1 MKTTGLEAVLSALRG
16 DSGLT
21 GADKVEPGA
30 NPAFTA
36 AFDEAARAAAQSS
49 PASRPGAANSSPTP
63 PSREAAAGGKSLPDT
78 GSELPAEP
86 SSQGPQTSPA
96 DAGTADA
103 AAVSGTETLAAAAF
117 APDEPL
123 TPNPLRPGPEQAI
136 AGVARTANGPATIP
150 ASATVAGAVPVAAG
164 EAGADADTL
173 PGGADRAVQAQTLT
187 NAPGNAAAGNAGF
200 AAAVRSALGVNQ
212 AATDSNGRAIPN
224 AEVARGVTPGQA
236 SGAALQ
242 VRPVQQPPPSPGR
255 MQERCQG
262 PQSPTTRCPARLL
275 MGPELMAAR

>member
-49 PASRPGAANSSPTP
+49 PASRPGAANSNPTP

-136 AGVARTANGPATIP
+136 AGVARTASGPATIP

-187 NAPGNAAAGNAGF
+187 NAPAMQQLAMPALPP
-200 AAAVRSALGVNQ
+200 VRSALGVNQ

-236 SGAALQ
+236 SGAAQ
-242 VRPVQQPPPSPGR
+242 STVQQPPPSPGR
-255 MQERCQG
+255 VQERCRG
-262 PQSPTTRCPARLL
+262 PQSPTTRCPPTRLL